1 MIERSTP
8 LGTVAALLIGRCRE
22 PIPSRAHLAIL
33 DRDGIPPRHDRH
45 RAEPQICLA
54 GALQCHVSMARD
66 GVCQPDNGAG
76 LLCQDRRMSRT
87 MLTSAIQAGNTYTVV
102 VGTVTFTNS
111 KTPTA

>member
-1 MIERSTP
+1 MPVSLGARSP
-8 LGTVAALLIGRCRE
+8 
-22 PIPSRAHLAIL
+22 RAGVLSAESFDPDPYLAIL

-45 RAEPQICLA
+45 RAGPRIRLA